1 MADRPSRLPLLA
13 LVAACVALPLAGCN
27 NAQKEEVATLTD
39 RNEKLNLELEQKNSA
54 LESEREA
61 RVRLE
66 QENADLKE
74 RLAGAPTETVV
85 SETIVMPSDLPAGV
99 TCRVEG
105 NDLIIDVPGDVLF
118 DSGKATLKSN
128 AKATLDSIA
137 SSIRKQYAGSNLRVQ
152 GFTDT
157 DPIKKSQWSDNWELA
172 FARARSVGKYLE
184 GKGFTDDSF
193 AYVSYG
199 DTKPRSTKAQSR
211 RVEIAVVEA
220 AGTASTGTASGGNPG
235 GSGSIVTGAGSSS
248 RNGGN

>member
-1 MADRPSRLPLLA
+1 MADRLSRLPALALLA
-13 LVAACVALPLAGCN
+13 ACSLLPLTGCN
-27 NAQKEEVATLTD
+27 NAQKEQLATLED
-39 RNEKLNLELEQKNSA
+39 KNQQLALELQQKSDA

-66 QENADLKE
+66 QENSDLKD
-74 RLAGAPTETVV
+74 RLAAGPTETTVTETVV
-85 SETIVMPSDLPAGV
+85 MPTDLPEGV

-118 DSGKATLKSN
+118 DSGKATLKAN
-128 AKATLDSIA
+128 AKTTLDKIA
-137 SSIRKQYAGSNLRVQ
+137 ASIRKQYPSSGLRVQ

-184 GKGFTDDSF
+184 GKGFPNDDF
-193 AYVSYG
+193 AYVSFG

-220 AGTASTGTASGGNPG
+220 AGPGGGTG

-248 RNGGN
+248 RGGGN

>member
-1 MADRPSRLPLLA
+1 MADRLSRLPALA
-13 LVAACVALPLAGCN
+13 LIAACSLLPLTGCN
-27 NAQKEEVATLTD
+27 NAQKAELATLQDKNTQ
-39 RNEKLNLELEQKNSA
+39 LEQELDQKNSA
-54 LESEREA
+54 LESEREN

-66 QENADLKE
+66 QENADLKD
-74 RLAGAPTETVV
+74 RLAAGPTETTVTETVV
-85 SETIVMPSDLPAGV
+85 MPTDLPEGV

-118 DSGKATLKSN
+118 DSGKATLKAN
-128 AKATLDSIA
+128 AKTTLDKIA
-137 SSIRKQYAGSNLRVQ
+137 AAIRKQYPSSGLRVQ

-157 DPIKKSQWSDNWELA
+157 DPIKKSQWADNWELA

-184 GKGFTDDSF
+184 GKGFSNDDF
-193 AYVSYG
+193 AYVSFG

-220 AGTASTGTASGGNPG
+220 GGTGNAEGGN
-235 GSGSIVTGAGSSS
+235 GSIVTGAGSSS